1 MIFEV
6 ILYVASFLE
15 NPINFYSVIHFIE
28 YGILAFFQRVA
39 YKHVLII
46 SIAWELVELFIP
58 YDWAKESVLNKIVDI
73 MFNFC
78 GFYCIRT
85 FL

>member
-1 MIFEV
+1 MDKNLFED
-6 ILYVASFLE
+6 
-15 NPINFYSVIHFIE
+15 PINLYSVIHFIE
-28 YGILAFFQRVA
+28 YGILAFFPKVT
-39 YKHVLII
+39 YNHVLII
-46 SIAWELVELFIP
+46 SIAWELVESFIP
-58 YDWAKESVLNKIVDI
+58 YNWADESVLNKIVDI